1 MFSVLRK
8 DFGRVEGVSE
18 MPAENYYC
26 PDNFF
31 KKMTDLDSPKKN
43 NDCYF
48 YYYSTCAKGDNCTF
62 RHEPSALGCE
72 TMCSF
77 WKEGKCLN
85 VHCNFRHMELRKNRK
100 AIPCYWES
108 QPVGC
113 LKAHCPFLHQNPR
126 PSDDSSIDH
135 SNLSSVS
142 DRSVSENMLNDQL
155 NQQNERKVTAVDS
168 LVVNFEEESDNE
180 SGPSNSPN
188 KNGNR
193 IVTVK
198 TLEEI
203 KLEKIHAE
211 AAAYYSYFDQTHSS
225 QVAEVGEDLRQRI
238 FDRMILN
245 KTLPERIVTLPQ
257 SEKPNMTFITTLN
270 PPKRRLSN
278 DELANILGDE
288 SLRKKPRI
296 VFDREAENLEVTL
309 SKKPAK
315 VYYSLAHDPNRKVTR
330 RKLPIN
336 SPNLSDIKIKT
347 LAEIRAEK
355 QARALNEINTE
366 ESDQE
371 VTSTSMEE
379 NPVENNHKENSEKH
393 TKNATLRKK
402 IKLRRPVLDLAS
414 ERNEEESDVLKND
427 QMDTST
433 ELCDADN
440 FSGKAI
446 DEHLL
451 LESDDDDESVT
462 LKVEEELLND
472 FDD

>member
-211 AAAYYSYFDQTHSS
+211 AAAYYSYF
-225 QVAEVGEDLRQRI
+225 
-238 FDRMILN
+238 
-245 KTLPERIVTLPQ
+245 
-257 SEKPNMTFITTLN
+257 
-270 PPKRRLSN
+270 
-278 DELANILGDE
+278 GDE

>member
-168 LVVNFEEESDNE
+168 LVVNFEE
-180 SGPSNSPN
+180 
-188 KNGNR
+188 
-193 IVTVK
+193 
-198 TLEEI
+198 
-203 KLEKIHAE
+203 
-211 AAAYYSYFDQTHSS
+211 DQTHSS